1 MAGGETEWYLIN
13 RLQCSND
20 ECRRLHNELP
30 DNLIPYKHYDAQLI
44 EDVVESVVSETDR
57 ECEDYPCEQTMNH
70 WKYWMQINEG
80 HIDGEMKSTADRL
93 LDLGTEFA
101 RSTDSLLKELR
112 ERVSP
117 GWLKTVSWFL
127 YNAGGG
133 LVPDTA

>member
-30 DNLIPYKHYDAQLI
+30 NNLIPYKHYDAQLI
-44 EDVVESVVSETDR
+44 EDVVEGVVSEADR

-70 WKYWMQINEG
+70 WKYWMQINED

-112 ERVSP
+112 KKVSP
-117 GWLKTVSWFL
+117 GWLKIVSWFL